1 MLTYTCDHC
10 GEALPSDRR
19 DRDHVHL
26 DVRGPLTDD
35 DLTIHLDLHVRCFK
49 ERYGNVFGA

>member
-19 DRDHVHL
+19 DNDHVHV
-26 DVRGPLTDD
+26 DVRGPIMDNLV
-35 DLTIHLDLHVRCFK
+35 IHLDLHVRCYN
-49 ERYGNVFGA
+49 ERYASAFEV